1 MIVSVYVHN
10 IYYTRYEKRFNLNVI
25 ESTREN
31 SLAINLVALPSD
43 SRDDFPKKFRRLC
56 T

>member
-10 IYYTRYEKRFNLNVI
+10 IIHYTRYEKRLNLNVI
-25 ESTREN
+25 ELSTREN

-43 SRDDFPKKFRRLC
+43 SRDDFPKKFRR
-56 T
+56 